1 VNVGVPHVP
10 VSSGLPLK
18 VMKLKAVSEILAPAL
33 VLEEAVTTAE
43 VSAIVKLCVEELSW
57 DVVAGVILEE
67 VTDDGGSQTK
77 PVGTVTSIGPVGEVA
92 AASVSTGYM
101 LVHSDDKQYEFT
113 ILVAAI
119 TSVLLPSHCI
129 ETQYST

>member
-1 VNVGVPHVP
+1 MTLFGTGVNVGVPHVP

-18 VMKLKAVSEILAPAL
+18 VVKLKSVSEPPAL
-33 VLEEAVTTAE
+33 AIVLEVVAAAK
-43 VSAIVKLCVEELSW
+43 VSATVKLGVE
-57 DVVAGVILEE
+57 DIPPGGE

-77 PVGTVTSIGPVGEVA
+77 PVGTVIPIGPVGEVA

-119 TSVLLPSHCI
+119 TLLPSHCI